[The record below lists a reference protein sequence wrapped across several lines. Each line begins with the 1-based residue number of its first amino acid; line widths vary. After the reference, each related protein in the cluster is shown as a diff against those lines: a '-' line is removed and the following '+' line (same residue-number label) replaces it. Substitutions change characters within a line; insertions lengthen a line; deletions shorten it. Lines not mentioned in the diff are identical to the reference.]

1 MWVKLPRIRI
11 VLWSYEDLFN
21 YLSEALDEISI
32 LVLDNYEVNANY
44 LREALDEISI
54 LVVQASYWE
63 ALNKIVVFWQLW
75 SFVRSLF
82 TGNLWTT
89 TLHLDTFHWIGGT
102 TQHQSLKVN
111 WIDFWNIQCIL
122 MLIHEA
128 HFLFLSSRTMSASML
143 SHPPVQSKSS
153 WHWNWYGAKLCHVMG
168 LDGIDVWQEPFCAV
182 WDAQGLSIA
191 QQPSGMFVYCL
202 LWSSAQSTG
211 SMEVRCL
218 STSPLIKFQLS
229 MFLHLLL
236 ILWSLWFW
244 LLCLQHSVSHW
255 VKWCVCSPDELI
267 AWASN
272 KGGPDHEEVHA
283 SVFKCVIK

>member
-1 MWVKLPRIRI
+1 MKLCEKS
-11 VLWSYEDLFN
+11 V
-21 YLSEALDEISI
+21 
-32 LVLDNYEVNANY
+32 
-44 LREALDEISI
+44 
-54 LVVQASYWE
+54 
-63 ALNKIVVFWQLW
+63 
-75 SFVRSLF
+75 
-82 TGNLWTT
+82 
-89 TLHLDTFHWIGGT
+89 HW
-102 TQHQSLKVN
+102 QSLNNNTALRYIPLDWRDHITPESKSELN
-111 WIDFWNIQCIL
+111 WFLEHPMHL